1 MGNVKLL
8 VLELFLLVLELEM
21 NASVSHDPG
30 VVSQHSCQNKQQ
42 KRKPTKQKKKNP
54 GPAGDGER
62 FGTVTAQVQD
72 LPGIPR
78 VPKPGM
84 WSSLTP
90 IFI

>member
-1 MGNVKLL
+1 MPVSPMIQELCPSTAVKT
-8 VLELFLLVLELEM
+8 
-21 NASVSHDPG
+21 N
-30 VVSQHSCQNKQQ
+30 NKKENQPNK
-42 KRKPTKQKKKNP
+42 KRNP

-72 LPGIPR
+72 LPGIPC